1 MNKFSKNQLQRY
13 PVYLKFF
20 RGLQEKG
27 VVEISSPKIANELGY
42 SEEQIRKDL
51 QAISDEPG
59 RPKRGRDVARVIENL
74 ESFLGYRE
82 NSNAVLIGAGHLGAA
97 LLNYTKFVDMGL
109 TIVAAFDTDPT
120 KIGQIVGGK
129 TVYPISEFEKRLPEF
144 NARIA
149 IICVPEAFAQDC
161 VDMAIKSGCVG
172 IWNFAPG
179 HLNVPANV
187 VVENVNL
194 ASSFAVLSHRLGNL
208 K

>member
-13 PVYLKFF
+13 PVYLKYFKE
-20 RGLQEKG
+20 LLDKG

-59 RPKRGRDVARVIENL
+59 RPKRGRDVSRLIENL
-74 ESFLGYRE
+74 ESFLGYRDC
-82 NSNAVLIGAGHLGAA
+82 SNAILIGAGHLGAA
-97 LLNYTKFVDMGL
+97 LLNYTKFAEMGL
-109 TIVAAFDTDPT
+109 EIVAAFDSDPS

-129 TVYPISEFEKRLPEF
+129 TIYPIGEFEERFAKF
-144 NARIA
+144 DAKIA
-149 IICVPEAFAQDC
+149 IICVPAAFAQD
-161 VDMAIKSGCVG
+161 VADMVIRAGCQG

-179 HLNVPANV
+179 HLNAPLNV

-194 ASSFAVLSHRLGNL
+194 ASSFAVLSHRLGNV